1 MRQMRGSSMRGV
13 GADLRAGAVVFLVAL
28 PLCLGIATASG
39 APPFAGLVAGIVGGI
54 VVGFASASPL
64 SVAGPAAGLTVI
76 TLDGIE
82 ALGFRGFLT
91 ATLLAG
97 LMQIAMGTLRL
108 GVLAHFV
115 PNAVIRGMLAAI
127 GLILVLKQIPHA
139 FGYDRDF
146 EGDFGFAQFD
156 GRNTFSELVYSLEV
170 VQPGAIVAALAAGL
184 AYLLWRDYAR
194 VRLGAALPTALVA
207 VVFGTAAAALL
218 AGGPMALSDAHLVAI
233 PRAREGL
240 ASLWVPPE
248 LAALLS
254 AKVWMTAGV
263 LAIVASIESL
273 LCVEAI
279 DRLDP
284 QHRPTPTNRELK
296 AQGLGN
302 LFAGAL
308 GGLPVTAVIVRSSA
322 NLQAGARSRFAAI
335 FHGALLA
342 AAVLLFAGLL
352 NKIPLAS
359 LAVVLIVVGAKL
371 TPPSLYRE
379 MWAKGWTQ
387 FAPFIA
393 TVIFILLSDLLTGT
407 LLGLLVGIYFVI
419 RSNYRSA
426 LVVSSE
432 GDCRYVRF
440 TQSVSFLNKGRLK
453 QVLEE
458 VPAGG
463 RLILDGTRA
472 HFIDNDI
479 LEELR
484 DFQGLARARE
494 IIVELKLPPI
504 AAEAL
509 ERSRVRG

>member
-1 MRQMRGSSMRGV
+1 
-13 GADLRAGAVVFLVAL
+13 
-28 PLCLGIATASG
+28 
-39 APPFAGLVAGIVGGI
+39 
-54 VVGFASASPL
+54 
-64 SVAGPAAGLTVI
+64 
-76 TLDGIE
+76 
-82 ALGFRGFLT
+82 
-91 ATLLAG
+91 
-97 LMQIAMGTLRL
+97 
-108 GVLAHFV
+108 
-115 PNAVIRGMLAAI
+115 
-127 GLILVLKQIPHA
+127 
-139 FGYDRDF
+139 
-146 EGDFGFAQFD
+146 
-156 GRNTFSELVYSLEV
+156 
-170 VQPGAIVAALAAGL
+170 
-184 AYLLWRDYAR
+184 
-194 VRLGAALPTALVA
+194 
-207 VVFGTAAAALL
+207 
-218 AGGPMALSDAHLVAI
+218 LVAI